1 MLIDNFIKSFILSK
15 NNPSIV
21 KMNNKKLHLLT
32 ACSSMLIATSSL
44 VTAQSTFRLWDVD
57 ATANDKL
64 TVDGVEITLTEFG
77 AGNGNPHTARISNQ
91 EGPNSTSW
99 IGSTNGLSVDNNGS
113 TLTDYIGVRVQFGTP
128 VILNTDVT
136 IWDVDGYNSFA
147 TTFAV
152 DSNGNLLEPVLQTAG
167 SNIRVQNSTPFNN
180 APAGLSLPLNSV
192 ASYYS
197 ATSGTGWG
205 STDSR
210 AAFTVSYGSNAIS
223 ELFIITG
230 ERGTVP
236 SVSDIAVLATGSYD
250 FTATPEP
257 ASTSLLA
264 LGSLSLLLRR
274 KR

>member
-21 KMNNKKLHLLT
+21 KMNKKKLHLLT
-32 ACSSMLIATSSL
+32 ACSRMLITTSRL